1 MWLHLVMPTSIQ
13 TETVMRS
20 LSGQYNYFIESVS
33 SIPAVEFSGTPH
45 AVSLPF
51 LTLPMSE
58 AAFLLSF

>member
-1 MWLHLVMPTSIQ
+1 MLGL
-13 TETVMRS
+13 EDS
-20 LSGQYNYFIESVS
+20 LAAIIILAPLFLLLS